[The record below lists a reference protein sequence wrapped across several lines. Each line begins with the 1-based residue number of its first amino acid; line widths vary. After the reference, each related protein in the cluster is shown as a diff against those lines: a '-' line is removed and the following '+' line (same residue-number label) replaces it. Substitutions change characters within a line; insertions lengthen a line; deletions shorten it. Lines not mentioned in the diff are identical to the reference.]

1 MPAEAGIQKSPEELD
16 PRLRGNDAKGH
27 DDDRWHFETGSN
39 HCHYTLRR
47 PCFCCPD
54 IPFRVKY
61 GEMKIEDLR
70 EIGRRLMK
78 EMPAL
83 KQSPDLRRP
92 LGTGAAGDKTFPI
105 DRRAEEIIIA
115 GLDSCGEP
123 CTVISEEAG
132 FVDIKG
138 GGLRVIIDPVDGS
151 KNAIAGIPFFC
162 TSIAVASGD
171 TLESVFLSYIINLL
185 TGDEFWAEK
194 SSGAFMN
201 GSRIAAQEDDL
212 LYLVSYEAQIPSRDL
227 PHILPLLS
235 GARKTRCFGSTALDL
250 AYLAAGAVSVFVCP
264 APSRSFDFAAGWLL
278 AKEAGGIVTDTKG
291 KEIPDVTLGLER
303 ASPLLASGNA
313 VLHRKALG
321 LLTVKK
327 A

>member
-1 MPAEAGIQKSPEELD
+1 
-16 PRLRGNDAKGH
+16 
-27 DDDRWHFETGSN
+27 
-39 HCHYTLRR
+39 
-47 PCFCCPD
+47 
-54 IPFRVKY
+54 
-61 GEMKIEDLR
+61 MKIEDLR
-70 EIGRRLMK
+70 QIGARLMN
-78 EMPAL
+78 EIPAL
-83 KQSPDLRRP
+83 KQSPDLRKS

-105 DRRAEEIIIA
+105 DRKAEEIVIA

-132 FVDIKG
+132 FVDIRG

-171 TLESVFLSYIINLL
+171 TMDGIFLSYIINLL

-201 GSRIAAQEDDL
+201 GSRIAAQQDDL
-212 LYLVSYEAQIPSRDL
+212 LYLVAYEAQVPSRDL
-227 PHILPLLS
+227 PHIIPLLS

-250 AYLAAGAVSVFVCP
+250 AYVAAGAVSVFVCP
-264 APSRSFDFAAGWLL
+264 SASRSFDFAAGWLL
-278 AKEAGGIVTDTKG
+278 VKEAGGIVTGTDG
-291 KEIPDVTLGLER
+291 NEIPEVRLGLKR
-303 ASPLLASGNA
+303 ASPLLASGNRG
-313 VLHRKALG
+313 LHQKALG
-321 LLTVKK
+321 LLSER

>member
-1 MPAEAGIQKSPEELD
+1 
-16 PRLRGNDAKGH
+16 
-27 DDDRWHFETGSN
+27 
-39 HCHYTLRR
+39 
-47 PCFCCPD
+47 
-54 IPFRVKY
+54 
-61 GEMKIEDLR
+61 MKIEDLR
-70 EIGRRLMK
+70 QIGSRLMK
-78 EMPAL
+78 EVPAL
-83 KQSPDLRRP
+83 KHSPDLRRS

-132 FVDIKG
+132 FVDIRG

-171 TLESVFLSYIINLL
+171 TMDSVFMSYIINLL
-185 TGDEFWAEK
+185 TGDEFWASK

-201 GSRIAAQEDDL
+201 GSPITTQKDDI
-212 LYLVSYEAQIPSRDL
+212 LYLVAYEAQVPARDL
-227 PHILPLLS
+227 PHMLRLLS

-250 AYLAAGAVSVFVCP
+250 AYLACGAVSVFAC
-264 APSRSFDFAAGWLL
+264 ASASRSFDFAAGWLL
-278 AKEAGGIVTDTKG
+278 VKEAGGTVTDTG
-291 KEIPDVTLGLER
+291 GNEIKDVALGIRR
-303 ASPLLASGNA
+303 ASPLLASGNGM
-313 VLHRKALG
+313 LHRKALH
-321 LLTVKK
+321 LLDGKN